1 MKFRLLALLVFFLLL
16 ASGNLAAQGIFDALS
31 FPTTVIATGQTE
43 VAGPLIVSLRTGTT
57 VSGTLVIDLSP
68 FRITN
73 TTASDIRVTATGI
86 TVGAT
91 AIDTDASQIRIPV
104 NAGASAGSIR
114 VDGIRL
120 AIAGTGATSINA
132 KLSWED
138 SLNVLNSGA
147 TLNVV
152 NSVQTGLV

>member
-1 MKFRLLALLVFFLLL
+1 MKFRLLVLPVVSLLL
-16 ASGNLAAQGIFDALS
+16 ASANLSAQGIFDGFS

-68 FRITN
+68 YRITN
-73 TTASDIRVTATGI
+73 ASAADIRVTATGI

-91 AIDTDASQIRIPV
+91 SINTDVSQIRIPV

-114 VDGIRL
+114 VDGIRF
-120 AIAGTGATSINA
+120 AVAGTGATSINA

-138 SLNVLNSGA
+138 SLNIL
-147 TLNVV
+147 
-152 NSVQTGLV
+152 